1 MTQQAQNALLLTLEE
16 PPPFVM
22 FLLLAESAEL
32 LLETIRSRAPILR
45 MQPIGDAQMREYLLS
60 PDRPEVARE
69 AKALS
74 EEELAALLRM
84 SNGCIG
90 RALLLLEEKKRAPVM
105 ARRTAAQEF
114 CRTLAQMRSQD
125 ELLALLMSFGT
136 AREELLAR
144 LSAIT
149 EALRDLLLLSYT
161 DNAPLIFFT
170 DREAAAD
177 LSALFSAARLQN
189 FLKAT
194 EQTMETLSMNA
205 NTRLT
210 MFRYMDL
217 LLKK

>member
-1 MTQQAQNALLLTLEE
+1 
-16 PPPFVM
+16 
-22 FLLLAESAEL
+22 
-32 LLETIRSRAPILR
+32 
-45 MQPIGDAQMREYLLS
+45 
-60 PDRPEVARE
+60 
-69 AKALS
+69 
-74 EEELAALLRM
+74 
-84 SNGCIG
+84 
-90 RALLLLEEKKRAPVM
+90 
-105 ARRTAAQEF
+105 
-114 CRTLAQMRSQD
+114 
-125 ELLALLMSFGT
+125 
-136 AREELLAR
+136 
-144 LSAIT
+144 
-149 EALRDLLLLSYT
+149 LRDLLLLSYT